1 MLGSVTIVAMVNNY
15 TIFIYYLVLVG
26 SCLAIV
32 ATVIHA
38 VFPVHVTDAAEINEN
53 HLVDGLK
60 AVVPFVSH
68 CDSQPECNWTI
79 DTHLV

>member
-1 MLGSVTIVAMVNNY
+1 MLGSVTIVAIVNNS
-15 TIFIYYLVLVG
+15 TIFIYYLANEDT
-26 SCLAIV
+26 CLAIV

-60 AVVPFVSH
+60 DVHLFCWPLLSPFG
-68 CDSQPECNWTI
+68 TR
-79 DTHLV
+79 

>member
-1 MLGSVTIVAMVNNY
+1 MLGPVTIVAIVNNSI
-15 TIFIYYLVLVG
+15 TLIYYPALVR

-53 HLVDGLK
+53 HLVGGLK
-60 AVVPFVSH
+60 AVLLFVAH
-68 CDSQPECNWTI
+68 CF
-79 DTHLV
+79 H